1 MDINLQNAYVEVLLT
16 NFMEVVKQNL
26 LFQAQLE
33 VGKKSVN
40 ELNDVRRQLEDVSKR
55 NVELQHHLENSS
67 KENSDFKRIISETPQ
82 INPIKEEKNRLQT
95 ALNEMMRENKSLK
108 DSNSTLTTSL
118 VDLNRYVEEMEKVI
132 PVSKLK
138 KLKTVESNK
147 VPEEE
152 NIVISPGGT
161 F

>member
-1 MDINLQNAYVEVLLT
+1 MDINLQNAYVEVLLV
-16 NFMEVVKQNL
+16 NFMEVVKQNVM
-26 LFQAQLE
+26 FQAQLE
-33 VGKKSVN
+33 VNKKN
-40 ELNDVRRQLEDVSKR
+40 TDELNDVRRQLEDLSKR
-55 NVELQHHLENSS
+55 NVELQHHLE
-67 KENSDFKRIISETPQ
+67 TPQ
-82 INPIKEEKNRLQT
+82 INPLKEEKNRLQS

-118 VDLNRYVEEMEKVI
+118 VDLNRYVEEMEKVV

-152 NIVISPGGT
+152 INVSLGGT

>member
-40 ELNDVRRQLEDVSKR
+40 EINDVRRQLEDVSKR

-95 ALNEMMRENKSLK
+95 ALNEMMRENKLLK

-118 VDLNRYVEEMEKVI
+118 VDLNRYVEEMEKVV

-152 NIVISPGGT
+152 NIVSLGGT

>member
-1 MDINLQNAYVEVLLT
+1 MDINLQNAYVEVVLE
-16 NFMEVVKQNL
+16 NFLSVVKQNL

-33 VGKKSVN
+33 VNKKN
-40 ELNDVRRQLEDVSKR
+40 TDELNDARRQLEDLSKR
-55 NVELQHHLENSS
+55 NVELQHHLE
-67 KENSDFKRIISETPQ
+67 TPQ
-82 INPIKEEKNRLQT
+82 INPLKEEKNRLQS

-118 VDLNRYVEEMEKVI
+118 VDLNRYVEEMEKVV

-138 KLKTVESNK
+138 KLKTAESNK

-152 NIVISPGGT
+152 INVSLGGT

>member
-33 VGKKSVN
+33 VGKKNVN
-40 ELNDVRRQLEDVSKR
+40 EINDVRRQLEDVSKR

-82 INPIKEEKNRLQT
+82 INPLKEEKNRLQSG
-95 ALNEMMRENKSLK
+95 LNELMKENKTLK
-108 DSNSTLTTSL
+108 DSNSNMDATL
-118 VDLNRYVEEMEKVI
+118 VELNKYVEELEKLVPI
-132 PVSKLK
+132 SKLK
-138 KLKTVESNK
+138 KFKKIDNDK
-147 VPEEE
+147 APEE

>member
-1 MDINLQNAYVEVLLT
+1 MDVRLQNAYVEVLLV
-16 NFMEVVKQNL
+16 NFMEVVKQNVM
-26 LFQAQLE
+26 FQAQLE
-33 VGKKSVN
+33 VNKKN
-40 ELNDVRRQLEDVSKR
+40 TDELNDVRRQLEDLSKR
-55 NVELQHHLENSS
+55 NVELQHHLE
-67 KENSDFKRIISETPQ
+67 TPQ
-82 INPIKEEKNRLQT
+82 INPLKEEKNRLQS

-118 VDLNRYVEEMEKVI
+118 VDLNRYVEEMEKVV

-152 NIVISPGGT
+152 INVSLGGT

>member
-40 ELNDVRRQLEDVSKR
+40 EINDVRRQLEDVSKR
-55 NVELQHHLENSS
+55 NVELQHHLE
-67 KENSDFKRIISETPQ
+67 TPQ
-82 INPIKEEKNRLQT
+82 INPLKEEKNRLQ
-95 ALNEMMRENKSLK
+95 AGLNELMKEHKLLK
-108 DSNSTLTTSL
+108 DSNSNLDATL
-118 VDLNRYVEEMEKVI
+118 VDLNKYVDELEKLV
-132 PVSKLK
+132 PTSKLK
-138 KLKTVESNK
+138 KFKKIDNDK
-147 VPEEE
+147 APEE

>member
-118 VDLNRYVEEMEKVI
+118 VDLNRYVEEMEKVV

-152 NIVISPGGT
+152 INVSLGGT